1 WRMRL
6 KTGCLAMAATRPL
19 ISPNTMMPIVAKAN
33 AQISAKPKREPL
45 WAAKTSSLMSTKP
58 PTAVMIPSVI
68 SISRPTG
75 TGHDEKTLRD
85 RAERGR
91 VLMIERRHGLC
102 DGSVQRCA
110 FAAGALVEV
119 VELVDG
125 IFGHGA
131 RVNRVDAAFRLKTKD
146 LSRFRRQ
153 RAHGAHFD
161 EIAAFGG
168 GKRSRPKPW
177 YQWKKQDRGGL
188 AHEMTIKNCTYLTA
202 DA

>member
-1 WRMRL
+1 MPPTSAAQVMILTATAGKRVSRPRSRPNRWRMRL

-19 ISPNTMMPIVAKAN
+19 ISPNTMMPIVPKAN

-85 RAERGR
+85 CAQRGGILFVQRRQR
-91 VLMIERRHGLC
+91 VR
-102 DGSVQRCA
+102 DGSVQRCVL
-110 FAAGALVEV
+110 AAGALVEV

-153 RAHGAHFD
+153 RAH
-161 EIAAFGG
+161 
-168 GKRSRPKPW
+168 
-177 YQWKKQDRGGL
+177 
-188 AHEMTIKNCTYLTA
+188 
-202 DA
+202 